1 MGTTSQNIRLGIFV
15 FTGVIIFVAA
25 VYFLGNQKNMFGNN
39 VKISS
44 VFKNVN
50 GLQLGNNVRF
60 AGVNV
65 GTVRNI
71 TILND
76 TAICVDLLIGES
88 NARLIKKN
96 ALATISSD
104 GLVGSMIVNIIPNE
118 KAFEQSIENGDTIN
132 NISKIATAD
141 MLTTLNTTNENA
153 ALLTKD
159 LLRITNSINE
169 GEGLLG
175 ALIKDENLVTEV
187 TESLENLKQTTYSAK
202 RTMADIN
209 TLIGEINL
217 NEKNVAGMLLKDTVS
232 AQQLA
237 TIFDNL
243 EKSSQQ
249 IEAITQNLNDF
260 SVNLKTNEGLVDYVL
275 NDTLVVKS
283 LDETLKN
290 VEQASDRLNEN
301 MEALRHN
308 FLFRRYFRKLEKE
321 QAKEN

>member
-1 MGTTSQNIRLGIFV
+1 MGTKSQNIRLGIFV
-15 FTGVIIFVAA
+15 IAGVFIFVAA
-25 VYFLGNQKNMFGNN
+25 VYFLGNQKNMFGNTI
-39 VKISS
+39 KISS

-76 TAICVDLLIGES
+76 TAICVDLLINEN

-118 KAFEQSIENGDTIN
+118 KPFDLSIETGDTIN
-132 NISKIATAD
+132 TISKIATAD

-159 LLRITNSINE
+159 LLKITSSIND
-169 GEGLLG
+169 GKGLLG
-175 ALIKDENLVTEV
+175 ALIKDETLVVEV
-187 TESLENLKQTTYSAK
+187 KESLENLKQTTLSAK

-209 TLIGEINL
+209 KIIGEVNL

-232 AQQLA
+232 AHQLA
-237 TIFDNL
+237 SIFENL
-243 EKSSQQ
+243 EKSSKQ
-249 IEAITQNLNDF
+249 IEALTQNLDDF
-260 SVNLKTNEGLVDYVL
+260 SVNLKNNEGLVDYVL
-275 NDTLVVKS
+275 NDSLVVKK
-283 LDETLKN
+283 LDTTLKN

-321 QAKEN
+321 QAKEE